1 MRQRSSDNNRS
12 QMWFVILSASEEKNK
27 LATFVISLS
36 AFTLWSSFGVR
47 SAWSSASVSGTLL
60 TQSNFD
66 LRFPADLPLASRQ
79 ACELSFHTK
88 QELFLCNNE
97 KLRKKIES
105 RDQKWM
111 SAFEEVFFSPLPIK
125 CSGQTPSVLC
135 TPRLR
140 GVFLCLS
147 CWIGSIVSA
156 LFLLRVIP
164 DTVDGET
171 VCCIPA
177 RFSLLN
183 ESLSSTAVLPVDLF
197 LLLKC
202 VALGKLSF

>member
-12 QMWFVILSASEEKNK
+12 QMWFVILSASEKKNK

-111 SAFEEVFFSPLPIK
+111 SAFEEVFSHHYPLNAQAKLPVFCALQGCEVFSCASRAELAVLL
-125 CSGQTPSVLC
+125 VLC
-135 TPRLR
+135 FCCVSSRTQLMAKLYA
-140 GVFLCLS
+140 VFQLAFPCWTSPCLQ
-147 CWIGSIVSA
+147 
-156 LFLLRVIP
+156 LLYFLS
-164 DTVDGET
+164 T
-171 VCCIPA
+171 
-177 RFSLLN
+177 FSF
-183 ESLSSTAVLPVDLF
+183 S
-197 LLLKC
+197 
-202 VALGKLSF
+202 